1 MSKALIAFT
10 TRTGS
15 TKKIAETIAEGCRM
29 EGLEAEVVNVSA
41 IKDEKALNGYDA
53 YVFGSPTY
61 HGEMIQALKT
71 FLFLAEKAGLEGKVG
86 GSFGAFGWSGE
97 APERIYQTMK
107 NIFNMNMVSDALR
120 LKNVLLGGGIQ
131 MAQEYGRS
139 IARKLKRRLTRP
151 FREPKLNI

>member
-10 TRTGS
+10 TRGGS
-15 TKKIAETIAEGCRM
+15 TKKIAETIAEGIRM
-29 EGLEAEVVNVSA
+29 DGLEAEVVNVST

-61 HGEMIQALKT
+61 HGEMIQPMKT

-120 LKNVLLGGGIQ
+120 LKNVVLGGGIQ

-139 IARKLKRRLTRP
+139 IARKLK
-151 FREPKLNI
+151 EV

>member
-10 TRTGS
+10 TRSGS
-15 TKKIAETIAEGCRM
+15 TKKIAETIAEGIRM
-29 EGLEAEVVNVSA
+29 DGLEAEVVNVSM
-41 IKDEKALNGYDA
+41 IKDEKALNGYEA
-53 YVFGSPTY
+53 YVFGAPTY
-61 HGEMIQALKT
+61 HGEMILPMKT

-107 NIFNMNMVSDALR
+107 HIFKMNMVGDALR
-120 LKNVLLGGGIQ
+120 LKNVVLGGGIQ

-139 IARKLKRRLTRP
+139 IARKLKTA
-151 FREPKLNI
+151 

>member
-1 MSKALIAFT
+1 MPDVLIAYA
-10 TRTGS
+10 TRSGA
-15 TKKIAETIAEGCRM
+15 TKKIADAVAEGVRL
-29 EGLEAEVVNVSA
+29 EGLEAEVVDVST
-41 IKDEKALNGYDA
+41 IKDEKLLGGYRA
-53 YVFGSPTY
+53 YVFGAPTY
-61 HGEMIQALKT
+61 HGEMIQAMKT

-107 NIFNMNMVSDALR
+107 NIFSMNMVSDALR

-139 IARKLKRRLTRP
+139 VARKLKAS
-151 FREPKLNI
+151 

>member
-10 TRTGS
+10 TRSGS

-139 IARKLKRRLTRP
+139 IARKLKGA
-151 FREPKLNI
+151 

>member
-10 TRTGS
+10 TRSGS
-15 TKKIAETIAEGCRM
+15 TKKIAETIAEGLRM
-29 EGLEAEVVNVSA
+29 EGLEAEVVNIST
-41 IKDEKALNGYDA
+41 IKDEKALSGYDA
-53 YVFGSPTY
+53 YVIGSPTY
-61 HGEMIQALKT
+61 HGEMIQAMKT

-139 IARKLKRRLTRP
+139 VARKLKAA
-151 FREPKLNI
+151 

>member
-1 MSKALIAFT
+1 
-10 TRTGS
+10 
-15 TKKIAETIAEGCRM
+15 M
-29 EGLEAEVVNVSA
+29 EGLEAEVVNIST
-41 IKDEKALNGYDA
+41 IKDEKALSGYDA
-53 YVFGSPTY
+53 YVIGSPTY
-61 HGEMIQALKT
+61 HGEMIQAMKT

-139 IARKLKRRLTRP
+139 VARKLKAA
-151 FREPKLNI
+151 

>member
-10 TRTGS
+10 TRGGS

-29 EGLEAEVVNVSA
+29 EGLEVEVVNVSA

-61 HGEMIQALKT
+61 HGEMVQALKT

-139 IARKLKRRLTRP
+139 VARKLK
-151 FREPKLNI
+151 EA

>member
-10 TRTGS
+10 TRSGS
-15 TKKIAETIAEGCRM
+15 TKKIAETIAEGIRM
-29 EGLEAEVVNVSA
+29 DGLEAEVVNVST
-41 IKDEKALNGYDA
+41 IKDEKALNGYEA

-61 HGEMIQALKT
+61 HGEMIQPMKT

-120 LKNVLLGGGIQ
+120 LKNVVLGGGIQ

-139 IARKLKRRLTRP
+139 IARKLKAD
-151 FREPKLNI
+151 

>member
-1 MSKALIAFT
+1 MPKALVAFT
-10 TRTGS
+10 TRSGS
-15 TKKIAETIAEGCRM
+15 TKKMAETIAEGIRM
-29 EGLEAEVVNVSA
+29 EGLEAEVVNVSM
-41 IKDEKALNGYDA
+41 IKDEKALDGYEA

-61 HGEMIQALKT
+61 HGEMVQALKT

-120 LKNVLLGGGIQ
+120 LKNVILGGGVQ

-139 IARKLKRRLTRP
+139 IARKLKAA
-151 FREPKLNI
+151 

>member
-1 MSKALIAFT
+1 MSKALIAYT
-10 TRTGS
+10 TRSGS
-15 TKKIAETIAEGCRM
+15 TKRIAETIAEGIRM
-29 EGLEAEVVNVSA
+29 DGPEAEVVNVSM

-61 HGEMIQALKT
+61 HGEMIQPMKT
-71 FLFLAEKAGLEGKVG
+71 FLFLAEKAGLDGKVG

-120 LKNVLLGGGIQ
+120 LKNVVLGGGIQ

-139 IARKLKRRLTRP
+139 IARKLKAA
-151 FREPKLNI
+151 

>member
-10 TRTGS
+10 TRGGS

-61 HGEMIQALKT
+61 HGEMVQALKT

-120 LKNVLLGGGIQ
+120 LKNVVLGGGIQ

-139 IARKLKRRLTRP
+139 IARKLKAA
-151 FREPKLNI
+151 

>member
-10 TRTGS
+10 TRGGS

-41 IKDEKALNGYDA
+41 IKDEKALNGFDA

-61 HGEMIQALKT
+61 HGEMVQALKT

-120 LKNVLLGGGIQ
+120 LKNVVLGGGIQ

-139 IARKLKRRLTRP
+139 IARKLKET
-151 FREPKLNI
+151 

>member
-10 TRTGS
+10 TRSGS
-15 TKKIAETIAEGCRM
+15 TKKIAETIAEGIRM
-29 EGLEAEVVNVSA
+29 DGLEAEVVNVSM

-61 HGEMIQALKT
+61 HGEMIQPLKT

-120 LKNVLLGGGIQ
+120 LKNVVLGGGIQ

-139 IARKLKRRLTRP
+139 IARKLKAA
-151 FREPKLNI
+151 

>member
-10 TRTGS
+10 TRSGS
-15 TKKIAETIAEGCRM
+15 TKKIAETIAEGIRM
-29 EGLEAEVVNVSA
+29 EGLEAEVVNVSM
-41 IKDEKALNGYDA
+41 IKDEKALNGYEA

-61 HGEMIQALKT
+61 HGEMILPMKT
-71 FLFLAEKAGLEGKVG
+71 FLFLAEKAGLDGKVG

-107 NIFNMNMVSDALR
+107 HIFNLNMVSDALR
-120 LKNVLLGGGIQ
+120 LKNVVLGGGIQ

-139 IARKLKRRLTRP
+139 IARKLQAA
-151 FREPKLNI
+151 

>member
-1 MSKALIAFT
+1 MPKALIAFT
-10 TRTGS
+10 TRSGS
-15 TKKIAETIAEGCRM
+15 TKKIAETIAEGIRM
-29 EGLEAEVVNVSA
+29 DGLEADVVNVSM
-41 IKDEKALNGYDA
+41 IKDEKALNGYEA

-61 HGEMIQALKT
+61 HGEMILPMKT
-71 FLFLAEKAGLEGKVG
+71 FLFLAEKAGLDGKVG

-120 LKNVLLGGGIQ
+120 LKNVVLGGGIQ

-139 IARKLKRRLTRP
+139 IARKLKDA
-151 FREPKLNI
+151 

>member
-10 TRTGS
+10 TRSGS
-15 TKKIAETIAEGCRM
+15 TKKIAETIAEGIRM
-29 EGLEAEVVNVSA
+29 EGLEVEVVNVSM
-41 IKDEKALNGYDA
+41 IKDEKALNGYEA

-61 HGEMIQALKT
+61 HGEMILPMKT
-71 FLFLAEKAGLEGKVG
+71 FLFLAEKAGLDGKVG

-107 NIFNMNMVSDALR
+107 HIFNMNMVSDALR
-120 LKNVLLGGGIQ
+120 LKNVVLGGGIQ

-139 IARKLKRRLTRP
+139 IARKLQAA
-151 FREPKLNI
+151 

>member
-1 MSKALIAFT
+1 MPKAMIAFT
-10 TRTGS
+10 TRSGS
-15 TKKIAETIAEGCRM
+15 TKKMAETIAEGIRM
-29 EGLEAEVVNVSA
+29 EGLEAEVVNVSL
-41 IKDEKALNGYDA
+41 IKDEKALDGYEA

-61 HGEMIQALKT
+61 HGEMVQALKT

-120 LKNVLLGGGIQ
+120 LKNVILGGGVQ

-139 IARKLKRRLTRP
+139 IARKLKAA
-151 FREPKLNI
+151 

>member
-1 MSKALIAFT
+1 MPKALVAFT
-10 TRTGS
+10 TRSGS
-15 TKKIAETIAEGCRM
+15 TKKMAETIAEGIRM
-29 EGLEAEVVNVSA
+29 EGLEAEVVNVSM
-41 IKDEKALNGYDA
+41 IKDEKALDGYEA

-61 HGEMIQALKT
+61 HGEMVQALKT

-120 LKNVLLGGGIQ
+120 LKNVILGGGVQ

-139 IARKLKRRLTRP
+139 IARKLKGA
-151 FREPKLNI
+151 

>member
-10 TRTGS
+10 TRSGS
-15 TKKIAETIAEGCRM
+15 TKKIAETIAEGIRM
-29 EGLEAEVVNVSA
+29 EGLEAEVVNVSM
-41 IKDEKALNGYDA
+41 IKDEKALKGYEA

-61 HGEMIQALKT
+61 HGEMIQPMKT
-71 FLFLAEKAGLEGKVG
+71 FLFLAEKAGLDGKVG

-107 NIFNMNMVSDALR
+107 HIFNMNMVSDALR
-120 LKNVLLGGGIQ
+120 LKNVVLGGGIQ

-139 IARKLKRRLTRP
+139 IARKLKAD
-151 FREPKLNI
+151 

>member
-1 MSKALIAFT
+1 MPKALIAFT
-10 TRTGS
+10 TRSGS
-15 TKKIAETIAEGCRM
+15 TKKIAETIAEGIRM
-29 EGLEAEVVNVSA
+29 DGLEAEVVNVSM

-61 HGEMIQALKT
+61 HGEMIQPMKT
-71 FLFLAEKAGLEGKVG
+71 FLFLAEKAGLDGKVG

-107 NIFNMNMVSDALR
+107 NIFNLNMVSDALR
-120 LKNVLLGGGIQ
+120 LKNVVLGGGIQ

-139 IARKLKRRLTRP
+139 IARKLKDA
-151 FREPKLNI
+151 

>member
-10 TRTGS
+10 TRGGS
-15 TKKIAETIAEGCRM
+15 TKKIAETIAEGIRM
-29 EGLEAEVVNVSA
+29 EGLEVEVVNVSM
-41 IKDEKALNGYDA
+41 IKDEKALNGYEA

-61 HGEMIQALKT
+61 HGEMILPMKT
-71 FLFLAEKAGLEGKVG
+71 FLFLAEKAGLDGKVG

-107 NIFNMNMVSDALR
+107 HIFNMNMVSDALR
-120 LKNVLLGGGIQ
+120 LKNVVLGGGIQ

-139 IARKLKRRLTRP
+139 IARKLQAA
-151 FREPKLNI
+151 

>member
-10 TRTGS
+10 TRGGT

-61 HGEMIQALKT
+61 HGEMVQALKT
-71 FLFLAEKAGLEGKVG
+71 FLFMAEKAGLEGKVG

-139 IARKLKRRLTRP
+139 IARKLKAA
-151 FREPKLNI
+151 